1 MGEKNRWNFLV
12 LVFDVNQDINGMAHT
27 HQLICQMTIASVAAV
42 VTRLWPASRVEVF
55 GSFASGL
62 WMPSSDIDLVIVG
75 VNYGARGRIV
85 FSLMHKYTT

>member
-1 MGEKNRWNFLV
+1 
-12 LVFDVNQDINGMAHT
+12 MAHT
-27 HQLICQMTIASVAAV
+27 HQLICQLTITRVAAV

-75 VNYGARGRIV
+75 VNYGARGRIF
-85 FSLMHKYTT
+85 FSFFYPHSWVPFGSNFFQK